1 MVWSATEMASQQAS
15 AAARLALVELPPCVL
30 PAGPSKL
37 DRLRQL
43 RAVIDS
49 LRSECEAHDPLVAWI
64 LEREKK
70 ELS

>member
-15 AAARLALVELPPCVL
+15 TATRLALVDLPPRVF
-30 PAGPSKL
+30 PEGPNKL

-49 LRSECEAHDPLVAWI
+49 LRSEREACDPLIAWI
-64 LEREKK
+64 LEREKH
-70 ELS
+70 EAS

>member
-1 MVWSATEMASQQAS
+1 MASQQAS
-15 AAARLALVELPPCVL
+15 AATRLALVEPPPCVL

-49 LRSECEAHDPLVAWI
+49 LRSERESRDPLIAWI
-64 LEREKK
+64 LEREK
-70 ELS
+70 EEAS

>member
-1 MVWSATEMASQQAS
+1 MASQQVS
-15 AAARLALVELPPCVL
+15 AAARFALVEPPPCVL

-49 LRSECEAHDPLVAWI
+49 LRSEYEAHDPLVAWI
-64 LEREKK
+64 LEREKD

>member
-1 MVWSATEMASQQAS
+1 MASQQAS
-15 AAARLALVELPPCVL
+15 AAARFALVEPPRCVL

-43 RAVIDS
+43 RAVIDC
-49 LRSECEAHDPLVAWI
+49 LRSECEAHDPLIAWL
-64 LEREKK
+64 LEREKN